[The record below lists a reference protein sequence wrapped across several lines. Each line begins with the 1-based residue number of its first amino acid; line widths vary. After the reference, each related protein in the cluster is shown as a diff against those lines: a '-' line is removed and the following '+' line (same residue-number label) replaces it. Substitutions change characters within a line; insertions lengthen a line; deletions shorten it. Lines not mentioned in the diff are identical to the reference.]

1 MTEASPLDMGANP
14 EPASADAQEFRASLE
29 GTCIST
35 QTYLA
40 NDYLNNFNEVVM
52 LLEMVPDMPDV
63 LEDLKEWTPV
73 TYRQHFEASGLSEN
87 QLAIEAYERAPE
99 RFRRPFDGTVEQMK
113 RVIASSVDRVEKAL
127 AAGETDQLKAIAVGA
142 SQVVGKL
149 IDVAGAIVHGSEAT
163 HDQGEIDSLL
173 GD

>member
-1 MTEASPLDMGANP
+1 MGSIP
-14 EPASADAQEFRASLE
+14 EPASADSEEFRGSLE

-35 QTYLA
+35 QTFLA
-40 NDYLNNFNEVVM
+40 NDYLNTYNEVVM

-63 LEDLKEWTPV
+63 LEDLKEWTAV
-73 TYRQHFEASGLSEN
+73 TYHQHFEASGLSEN
-87 QLAIEAYERAPE
+87 QLAIEAYERAPA
-99 RFRRPFDGTVEQMK
+99 RFRRPFDGTIEQMK
-113 RVIASSVDRVEKAL
+113 LVIASSVDRVEQAL
-127 AAGETDQLKAIAVGA
+127 AAGESDQLRAIAVGA

-163 HDQGEIDSLL
+163 HDQAEIDSLL